1 MKHYFILL
9 FTLACSF
16 AKSQTAPFTAGVY
29 VKLNSSALKV
39 SSTTDGFRPLIQSNP
54 QWSAGAGFF
63 YNSPDWNRFSLEAQA
78 GIEANGSG
86 QMFYYDSGTGEVSR
100 IYDRYRIVPISLLI
114 RRSITEK
121 NSFYI
126 SAGIKTSFVLGFSS
140 RHTNVASPPAGT
152 IILNPEVEKMFQ
164 SVVGEFGWVRPRGD
178 IALTLWHAFTP
189 IIDDAKVEVLP
200 LGLAVTVKADI
211 L

>member
-63 YNSPDWNRFSLEAQA
+63 YNSPDWSRFSLEAQA

-86 QMFYYDSGTGEVSR
+86 QVMYYDSGPGQVTR
-100 IYDRYRIVPISLLI
+100 IYDRYRIIPVSILI
-114 RRSITEK
+114 RRSLTEK
-121 NSFYI
+121 NSFYF
-126 SAGIKTSFVLGFSS
+126 SAGIRSSFVMNFSS
-140 RHTNVASPPAGT
+140 RHTNVASPATGA

-164 SVVGEFGWVRPRGD
+164 SVIGEIGWLRPHGD
-178 IALTLWHAFTP
+178 IVLTFWHAFTP
-189 IIDDAKVEVLP
+189 ILDDAKVKVMP
-200 LGLAVTVKADI
+200 FGLALTIKADVI
-211 L
+211 